1 MQSSCIPG
9 SFLAAFI
16 CCITLK
22 LSLQAAL
29 QTEEGGGATNY
40 YASCLANYLLHM
52 QTQKITCTKRRCTNN
67 FGMREALV
75 SAGGLIGGCSAV
87 SRQAS
92 S

>member
-1 MQSSCIPG
+1 MPSSWIPR

-16 CCITLK
+16 CCITLE

-29 QTEEGGGATNY
+29 QPEKGGATNY

-75 SAGGLIGGCSAV
+75 SAASLIGGCSAV

>member
-1 MQSSCIPG
+1 MQSSCSPRL
-9 SFLAAFI
+9 FLAAFI
-16 CCITLK
+16 CCITLE

-29 QTEEGGGATNY
+29 QTEEGGATNY

-75 SAGGLIGGCSAV
+75 SAGGLLGGCSAV